1 MIIQCINC
9 HKQFEVNDSLIPING
24 RNIQCG
30 SCNHTWFF
38 NSNEQVSPQNTLKT
52 DVEDEIQKS
61 NFKDETPIVKNLER
75 DVSLFK
81 DSQESTKIKKK
92 NKNENKDNF
101 GLKKFFSYST
111 VAIISSVAVIVVI
124 DTFKL
129 PLSNSFPSIE
139 FLLYN
144 LFESVKDLSLF
155 IKNLLA

>member
-9 HKQFEVNDSLIPING
+9 QKQFEVNASLIPNNG
-24 RNIQCG
+24 RNIKCG

-38 NSNEQVSPQNTLKT
+38 NPNVHVSPQNVFKT
-52 DVEDEIQKS
+52 DVEEENQKS
-61 NFKDETPIVKNLER
+61 SFIDETPKIVNPER

-81 DSQESTKIKKK
+81 DTEETTKIKKSTK
-92 NKNENKDNF
+92 NSNKDNF
-101 GLKKFFSYST
+101 GFKKFFSYST
-111 VAIISSVAVIVVI
+111 VAIITFVAVIVVI

>member
-1 MIIQCINC
+1 MENLTVIIVTYKTPEKIILDCLRSINP
-9 HKQFEVNDSLIPING
+9 KVKVLIIE
-24 RNIQCG
+24 
-30 SCNHTWFF
+30 
-38 NSNEQVSPQNTLKT
+38 NSEK
-52 DVEDEIQKS
+52 
-61 NFKDETPIVKNLER
+61 

-81 DSQESTKIKKK
+81 DTQEITKIKKST
-92 NKNENKDNF
+92 KNENEHNF
-101 GLKKFFSYST
+101 GFKKFFSYST
-111 VAIISSVAVIVVI
+111 VAIISFVAVIVVI

>member
-1 MIIQCINC
+1 MIIQCIKC
-9 HKQFEVNDSLIPING
+9 HKQFEVNASLIPNNG

-38 NSNEQVSPQNTLKT
+38 NPNEQVSPQNKLKT
-52 DVEDEIQKS
+52 DVEEENQRS
-61 NFKDETPIVKNLER
+61 NFKDKTPKIKNLER
-75 DVSLFK
+75 EVSLFK
-81 DSQESTKIKKK
+81 DSQESTKIKKTT
-92 NKNENKDNF
+92 KNENKDNF

-111 VAIISSVAVIVVI
+111 VAIISFVAVIVVI